1 LIFFQVYDTLT
12 PEEQARNM
20 TGPDRLFIGKQH
32 TLFELVHEVH
42 IQGKNANEGSSERI
56 KEQKTQSNG
65 SANESNL
72 REDADDNIEKNE
84 EEKEPTEALQNSG
97 LPNFVRPN

>member
-1 LIFFQVYDTLT
+1 MKFKCFFKVYGTLT

-42 IQGKNANEGSSERI
+42 IQGKNGNEGSSERI

-65 SANESNL
+65 SADESNL
-72 REDADDNIEKNE
+72 KEDDNAVDQKHE
-84 EEKEPTEALQNSG
+84 EEKASTEPVQNSG
-97 LPNFVRPN
+97 LHL

>member
-1 LIFFQVYDTLT
+1 
-12 PEEQARNM
+12 M

-42 IQGKNANEGSSERI
+42 IRGKNGNEDSSERI

-72 REDADDNIEKNE
+72 KEDEGDDDQKNE
-84 EEKEPTEALQNSG
+84 EEKASMEAVQNSG
-97 LPNFVRPN
+97 LHL